1 MSKRCPYCGHTKI
14 IRADPSVHFTFSGSP
29 STHSLTLHQDF
40 YKCSVC
46 GLHLTE
52 LELNKENEYA
62 EKHELSASQSLL
74 SANLPS
80 AKLSEETILRQAW
93 DLMQKK
99 KWNKALKEL
108 FTVGYPLRH
117 PLEFMIYR
125 NICQAAPLL
134 VCSLSALDKRYQ
146 QLNIINH
153 NLTCLN
159 YYLPDGSDTEGNG
172 EASTLRTIFN
182 TMMLLGSLPV
192 VLHAHPIANGP
203 IYYTH
208 IMRAAALSTLADFLE
223 LSTVNNSRNNEEYLK
238 LAVQLLHKCLE
249 SAQEKTQFSLC
260 RESRLYL
267 PIAIRKQIL
276 ARIQEISSNIR
287 LLDRDYTPLAL
298 PPKVIVIPLNVE
310 AIMRLFKRLF
320 ICTILLLIPL
330 FYILSIKEYGKY
342 PFDAGA
348 LHAIGIGMFVILEY
362 VFWEY
367 CWANFKAETKQDT
380 DTPPAPAQFRPA
392 AKAPPPD
399 PLAPAGKQE
408 YLRNKSRCLY
418 CGKNELLV
426 PRIVQKEQSPDHY
439 SKDINGSL
447 IIAPDSNYKC
457 GACGICCS
465 SAEIKAEKRA
475 IVASKQNKAN
485 QELPQ
490 ETVILP
496 IAWQLMQQ
504 KNWDRALELL
514 YRPLPPFAKPMEM
527 AIYRNICQAALT
539 FSLSPQN
546 KGALSALLSLEP
558 PAINVLKKRYDAL
571 APLAENV
578 KCIAHFLPPNDKE
591 QTFAAL
597 KHYYEVFQLFGSLP
611 LADCSHDYS
620 PKIID
625 YTNLRRLD
633 IVQTFAALLESQ
645 AENDSARRAGY
656 LSMAIPL
663 LEDCLTVTLEKNGKL
678 QKITLED
685 YLPADNTEQTMLEE
699 KIQRLRK
706 ALN

>member
-1 MSKRCPYCGHTKI
+1 MNKHCPYCGHTKI
-14 IRADPSVHFTFSGSP
+14 IRAEPSVHFTFSGST

-52 LELNKENEYA
+52 LELNKESEYA
-62 EKHELSASQSLL
+62 EKRELSASQSLL

-80 AKLSEETILRQAW
+80 AKISEETILRQAW

-134 VCSLSALDKRYQ
+134 VCPRSALDKRYQ

-172 EASTLRTIFN
+172 EASTLRTIFD
-182 TMMLLGSLPV
+182 TMMLLGSLPAK
-192 VLHAHPIANGP
+192 LHAHDITNAP

-208 IMRAAALSTLADFLE
+208 IMRTAALSAFADFLE
-223 LSTVNNSRNNEEYLK
+223 LSTVNNHQNNEEYLK
-238 LAVQLLHKCLE
+238 LAVQLLRKCLE
-249 SAQEKTQFSLC
+249 SAQEKLRFFP
-260 RESRLYL
+260 RKESRLHL
-267 PIAIRKQIL
+267 PIAIRKQIRAKIKDL
-276 ARIQEISSNIR
+276 DTSIR
-287 LLDRDYTPLAL
+287 LLDPYYTPAAL
-298 PPKVIVIPLNVE
+298 SSDVITIPLSVE
-310 AIMRLFKRLF
+310 KLMGLAFSLFVASSA
-320 ICTILLLIPL
+320 LLIPL
-330 FYILSIKEYGKY
+330 AIVLSIREFGKY
-342 PFDAGA
+342 PFDAEA
-348 LHAIGIGMFVILEY
+348 LHIIAIAIYLTLEY
-362 VFWEY
+362 VLWLFLWE
-367 CWANFKAETKQDT
+367 NFKKENAQDT
-380 DTPPAPAQFRPA
+380 DTPPAPVHVRSG
-392 AKAPPPD
+392 AKATVPD

-408 YLRNKSRCLY
+408 YLRNKFRCLY

-426 PRIVQKEQSPDHY
+426 PRIVQREQYPAHY
-439 SKDINGSL
+439 NKDINGSL

-457 GACGICCS
+457 GACGIYCS

-475 IVASKQNKAN
+475 LTASKQDKAN

-514 YRPLPPFAKPMEM
+514 YKPLPPFAKPMEM
-527 AIYRNICQAALT
+527 AIYRNICHAALT

-558 PAINVLKKRYDAL
+558 PAISILKKRYDAL

-611 LADCSHDYS
+611 LADCSHDHS
-620 PKIID
+620 PIIID
-625 YTNLRRLD
+625 YTNLRRVD
-633 IVQTFAALLESQ
+633 IVRTFAALLESQ
-645 AENDSARRAGY
+645 ASSDSERRADY
-656 LSMAIPL
+656 LGMAISL
-663 LEDCLTVTLEKNGKL
+663 LEGCLTVTLTNNGKL
-678 QKITLED
+678 QKITLDD
-685 YLPADNTEQTMLEE
+685 YLPADNTDQTMLEE
-699 KIQRLRK
+699 KIQTLRK